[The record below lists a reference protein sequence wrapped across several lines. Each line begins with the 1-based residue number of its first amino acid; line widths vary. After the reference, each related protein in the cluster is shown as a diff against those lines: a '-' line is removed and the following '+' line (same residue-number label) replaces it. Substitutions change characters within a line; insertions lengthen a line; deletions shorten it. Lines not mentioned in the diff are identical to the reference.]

1 MSHLT
6 KLNNSSIKW
15 CWVLVLVLVW
25 FFSIEEHLVLLLQLR
40 TNREMDARSRQM
52 EVGIATIILRKQL

>member
-1 MSHLT
+1 MR
-6 KLNNSSIKW
+6 
-15 CWVLVLVLVW
+15 VLVLVC
-25 FFSIEEHLVLLLQLR
+25 FFPIEEHLVLLLQLR